1 MKYNYEFECNLMIKQ
16 KDLLINMR
24 DYLFYKTDNKEF
36 DRCWLNKE
44 IKILFNIIVLHS
56 WLLKEYTRK

>member
-36 DRCWLNKE
+36 DRC
-44 IKILFNIIVLHS
+44 
-56 WLLKEYTRK
+56 